1 MANKEDQAKIKE
13 YAILITEAIT
23 DKLEGDQVD
32 FRSIDWTAFIYALST
47 VAPATMY
54 NKLMG
59 EEKNFLEFNHIAN
72 QLCFQY
78 GMKDD
83 KED

>member
-1 MANKEDQAKIKE
+1 MANKEDNEKIIE
-13 YAILITEAIT
+13 YATLITEAIT
-23 DKLEGDQVD
+23 DKMEEDEMD
-32 FRSIDWTAFIYALST
+32 FRYIDWTAFIYALST